1 MLKRNLQISLRN
13 KRSRTKR
20 TKFGQCVL
28 VFRIR
33 DARKMGREQKGGRK
47 GVGEGKEGKTRPPTN
62 GASDWCGVVILIDK
76 CIKFA

>member
-1 MLKRNLQISLRN
+1 MAITDVQSCSYSRYEIGTSLQLAADSKWITSLRS

-20 TKFGQCVL
+20 TKFGPRVL

-47 GVGEGKEGKTRPPTN
+47 G
-62 GASDWCGVVILIDK
+62 
-76 CIKFA
+76 